1 MNTEAAIVVDRLTK
15 RSGSFTAVDAISFA
29 IRRGKIF
36 GFLGPNGSGK
46 STTVRML
53 CGLLKP
59 TSGSAV
65 VSNIDIATGNRKLL
79 YRIGYMSQKFSLYD
93 DLKVM
98 ENLRLYAGMDSLRG
112 EDRAERIEWAIEL
125 AGLHGR
131 TGELVG
137 NLSAGWK

>member
-93 DLKVM
+93 DLKVI